1 MTFKTITVKSYGE
14 KNIIIITRV
23 CLFKENKTL
32 SPYFGVLKCSK
43 KSMNK
48 LIFKKKK
55 YVPFCNFLDFVDW
68 FHRKNMLKFLSISY
82 AYSESFV
89 LGA

>member
-43 KSMNK
+43 KKHEQTNIQEK
-48 LIFKKKK
+48 KIRPFFVIF
-55 YVPFCNFLDFVDW
+55 
-68 FHRKNMLKFLSISY
+68 
-82 AYSESFV
+82 
-89 LGA
+89 